1 MRNQEQQCPLCK
13 RRSSKTEP
21 PRNIALKN
29 LSEAFQREN
38 ADLCAL
44 HGEKL
49 KLFCLDDLET
59 ACVIC
64 RHSEK
69 HANHRFLPVDEAALI
84 HREEIQKLMK
94 PQKEKLN
101 DFVET
106 KRKCEDIAADINV
119 QTAHTE
125 RQIQKEFE
133 KLHQL
138 LQDEEKSMITALRG
152 EEQLKGQKMNKEI
165 EVWSKQIEIISHTVT
180 ETEQQLGAGD
190 ISFLKKFKATREK
203 IARPRPSPALPKGAQ
218 LDPQHRWPRSPPV

>member
-1 MRNQEQQCPLCK
+1 TWWTQNQEQNCPLCK

-29 LSEAFQREN
+29 LLEAFQREN
-38 ADLCAL
+38 ADLCPL

-64 RHSEK
+64 RDSEK
-69 HANHRFLPVDEAALI
+69 HANHRILPVDEA
-84 HREEIQKLMK
+84 
-94 PQKEKLN
+94 LN

-106 KRKCEDIAADINV
+106 KRKCEDI
-119 QTAHTE
+119 

-133 KLHQL
+133 KLHQFL
-138 LQDEEKSMITALRG
+138 KDEEKSRITALRG
-152 EEQLKGQKMNKEI
+152 EKKLKGQKMKKEI
-165 EVWSKQIEIISHTVT
+165 EELSKQIETISHTVT

-203 IARPRPSPALPKGAQ
+203 VAQPPPSPALPEGAL
-218 LDPQHRWPRSPPV
+218 LDVAKHLGFTIHQFH